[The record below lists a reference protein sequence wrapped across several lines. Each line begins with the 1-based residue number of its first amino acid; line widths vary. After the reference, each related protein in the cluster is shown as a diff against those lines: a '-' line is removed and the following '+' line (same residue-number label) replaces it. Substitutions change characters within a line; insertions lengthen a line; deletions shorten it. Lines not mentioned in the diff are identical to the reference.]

1 MASETSLP
9 EEPLITNPPFGT
21 PLPRWPT
28 NVSDIK
34 RIVLDVLKPHR
45 PSIVEMSQKLTSI
58 KGVDGV
64 NCTLDE
70 VDQETESVRIT
81 LEGPGIDFERV
92 EQTLRE
98 SGAVIHSVDSVSVGK
113 KLVED
118 VRIPQNR

>member
-1 MASETSLP
+1 MS
-9 EEPLITNPPFGT
+9 G
-21 PLPRWPT
+21 PRGSWRMSRDPSARSSPGAPT
-28 NVSDIK
+28 TVSDIK

-92 EQTLRE
+92 EATLRE
-98 SGAVIHSVDSVSVGK
+98 TGAVIHSVDSVAVAK
-113 KLVED
+113 KLVEA